1 MAFDQPIEAD
11 SPDDPGLL
19 SSIIGN
25 TVMWLLGGDNDDREN
40 TKGDSNDK
48 EDDDPTTENKRID
61 RELRDHKEVLDC
73 DDICGGSGS
82 NVISDG
88 SAYDVS
94 CDVNNRRKTILEVDT
109 DDPCPGAAATS
120 GDSINQSDDDA
131 NNNDNGV
138 DGKSEGKDSP
148 TNLSPVSVPDFCDDD
163 NDTTSSKRS
172 EKSPRESPTKD
183 DQSSTTSS
191 SMDPSTAEIM
201 NDLVA
206 VMESNHVSTPEIS
219 NSSNKDQPATCM
231 LQTSQGKLTSSSTT
245 SMTASYSASTF
256 TNAAHSTSINN
267 NGNTTPTS
275 QQNLPQSS
283 MIQST
288 TSNSTPNMIR
298 GKDKKMSWSDECG
311 GRSLV
316 EYFDEPAPTGHTKH
330 WSSMRRKAR
339 HSFDAAE
346 TNIKGG
352 PRRQQGQPQI
362 RVIKSALKR
371 SGSYSPPVASLF
383 ASDGRPLPSSTNS
396 CSSSSSDSSFMTSRT
411 GTMKSFRSI
420 SVIGSSSDES
430 DLPTKMS
437 GQSLDTQDSMAGVT
451 DTKLN
456 ANSDVQCVPSTFGN
470 GGIIIPRGGPDSRY
484 LYPRNSDPRYQLTL
498 GAGSMPPPP
507 PSAAAAQQLESGKST
522 PDAPAH
528 VKAGGSPNNLV
539 NGRSS
544 PGHHHHHFLPRHA
557 NGYVSPQYGF
567 YVNITPPTPELFAKH
582 ERNAKHTQTYHQ
594 FQSQKKLQAPS
605 PIPEG
610 SSFGETQ
617 PIPSQAIPQRF
628 VGRSSVPRPSSNRA
642 TQERDSQLQQSD
654 GNGNRQQQQNSLKPT
669 FTQNK
674 KGMGMLLAENP
685 HHGAVWMG

>member
-1 MAFDQPIEAD
+1 
-11 SPDDPGLL
+11 
-19 SSIIGN
+19 
-25 TVMWLLGGDNDDREN
+25 
-40 TKGDSNDK
+40 
-48 EDDDPTTENKRID
+48 
-61 RELRDHKEVLDC
+61 
-73 DDICGGSGS
+73 
-82 NVISDG
+82 
-88 SAYDVS
+88 
-94 CDVNNRRKTILEVDT
+94 
-109 DDPCPGAAATS
+109 
-120 GDSINQSDDDA
+120 
-131 NNNDNGV
+131 
-138 DGKSEGKDSP
+138 
-148 TNLSPVSVPDFCDDD
+148 
-163 NDTTSSKRS
+163 
-172 EKSPRESPTKD
+172 
-183 DQSSTTSS
+183 
-191 SMDPSTAEIM
+191 
-201 NDLVA
+201 
-206 VMESNHVSTPEIS
+206 
-219 NSSNKDQPATCM
+219 
-231 LQTSQGKLTSSSTT
+231 
-245 SMTASYSASTF
+245 
-256 TNAAHSTSINN
+256 
-267 NGNTTPTS
+267 
-275 QQNLPQSS
+275 
-283 MIQST
+283 
-288 TSNSTPNMIR
+288 
-298 GKDKKMSWSDECG
+298 MSWSDECG

-316 EYFDEPAPTGHTKH
+316 EYSDEPAPTGHTKH

-346 TNIKGG
+346 TNNKGG
-352 PRRQQGQPQI
+352 PRRQQGQPQV

-383 ASDGRPLPSSTNS
+383 ASDGKPLPSSTKS

-456 ANSDVQCVPSTFGN
+456 ANSDDVKCVPSTFGN

-498 GAGSMPPPP
+498 GAGGMPPPP
-507 PSAAAAQQLESGKST
+507 PPAASAAAQQQESGKNTS
-522 PDAPAH
+522 DAPKH
-528 VKAGGSPNNLV
+528 VKAGGSPNNNLV
-539 NGRSS
+539 SGRSS

-605 PIPEG
+605 PIHEG

-617 PIPSQAIPQRF
+617 AIPSQAIPQRF
-628 VGRSSVPRPSSNRA
+628 VGRSSVPRPSSTRA
-642 TQERDSQLQQSD
+642 TQERDSQLPPS
-654 GNGNRQQQQNSLKPT
+654 NGNRQQQQNSLKPT

-685 HHGAVWMG
+685 VWMG

>member
-1 MAFDQPIEAD
+1 M
-11 SPDDPGLL
+11 SCGDD
-19 SSIIGN
+19 
-25 TVMWLLGGDNDDREN
+25 
-40 TKGDSNDK
+40 
-48 EDDDPTTENKRID
+48 
-61 RELRDHKEVLDC
+61 
-73 DDICGGSGS
+73 
-82 NVISDG
+82 
-88 SAYDVS
+88 
-94 CDVNNRRKTILEVDT
+94 NNRRKSIIEVDT

-120 GDSINQSDDDA
+120 GDSINQSDDEA
-131 NNNDNGV
+131 NNNDNTDV

-148 TNLSPVSVPDFCDDD
+148 NWSPVSVPDFCDD
-163 NDTTSSKRS
+163 NDTASKSS
-172 EKSPRESPTKD
+172 KSPRGQSKDESK
-183 DQSSTTSS
+183 S
-191 SMDPSTAEIM
+191 SMDPSTTEIM

-206 VMESNHVSTPEIS
+206 VMESSHLSSSTPETS
-219 NSSNKDQPATCM
+219 NSNSKDQPATCM

-245 SMTASYSASTF
+245 SISASYSASTF
-256 TNAAHSTSINN
+256 TNATQSSNIDNN
-267 NGNTTPTS
+267 DGTTQHLS
-275 QQNLPQSS
+275 QSS
-283 MIQST
+283 MIQTT

-346 TNIKGG
+346 TNNKGG
-352 PRRQQGQPQI
+352 PKRQGQPQV

-396 CSSSSSDSSFMTSRT
+396 CSTSSSDSSFMTSRT

-451 DTKLN
+451 NTKLN

-507 PSAAAAQQLESGKST
+507 PAGAAAAQQESGKST
-522 PDAPAH
+522 PEASTH
-528 VKAGGSPNNLV
+528 VKTGGSPNNNLV

-654 GNGNRQQQQNSLKPT
+654 GNRQQQQNSLKPT